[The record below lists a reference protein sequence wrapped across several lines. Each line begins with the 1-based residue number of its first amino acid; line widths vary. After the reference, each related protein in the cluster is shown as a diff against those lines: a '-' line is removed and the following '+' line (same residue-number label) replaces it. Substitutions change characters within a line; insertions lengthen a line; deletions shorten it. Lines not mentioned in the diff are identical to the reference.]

1 VGVPVKS
8 DEKII
13 REFLTF
19 VGGPWHLCAIPNAND
34 KPKGIWT
41 KDLDEAVAFA
51 VKWNEKK
58 WNCYW
63 TVNPLM
69 RDPGPKPAE
78 SDVLEMRWIH
88 VDIDPRPKEDLADEQ
103 KRIELLLD
111 GAEPTPTLVVFSG
124 GGYQAFWRL
133 EKALPINGREE
144 LYGEAKLYNKQMVV
158 NYEADPCQNTDRL
171 MRLAGTVNWPNKRKI
186 EKGRSPSLATIV
198 ATTDVS
204 YPIARFNKAV
214 AVQDKKL
221 LGTTKAVTVSGNV
234 QRLNDLTP
242 LKGKVKDDAIRTIS
256 HGQDP
261 DDPMRHDGDRSR
273 ALWWCVCEMVR
284 GEIDDDTIFSIITD
298 PEWGISGHVRD
309 QPNPE
314 GYAIRQIERAH
325 EEAIAS
331 ELVELND
338 QYATSYVGEKFRIL
352 QEVHQPGDEYSRILY
367 ICKTDFNDFMANRWK
382 TDTNAKGDVVMIE
395 LSKWWLRHAN
405 RRTYAGVV
413 FYPGKETPGYYNLW
427 RGFAYQAK
435 PGDCSA
441 FLDHVRDNICQ
452 GNSEWYD
459 YLVGWM
465 ANAVQHPD
473 QPGHTAVVLQG
484 KQGVGKGFLANHF
497 GRLFGRHFLPVRDSN
512 HIFGQFNGHLQEC
525 VVLFADE
532 SFWVGGRKQSSM
544 LKALITEPDIMIE
557 PKNVNAY
564 RSRNCVHLI
573 MASNEDHVVAREDN
587 DRRFFVLE
595 VGDEQMQNSAYFKA
609 IQDKME
615 AGGYEALLHFLLNY
629 DLSEYDVRKI
639 PQTEAANAQQDWTRG
654 GMNAW
659 WYEKLFEGRLFSDR
673 EGWPEFVF
681 KDDLLTD
688 LREYYRVHGERDVP
702 NKVALGRYLARLMP
716 AQGRGY
722 VPGEHLVQVD
732 ADRAIMQ
739 TNPRAYSLGTL
750 DVCRKLWE
758 DTKGNGR
765 PIEWPTYTAL
775 EVEEHESVREPF

>member
-1 VGVPVKS
+1 MNS
-8 DEKII
+8 DKKII
-13 REFLTF
+13 RRFLTL

-34 KPKGIWT
+34 KPKGVWT
-41 KDLDEAVAFA
+41 KDLEKAVNFA
-51 VKWNEKK
+51 VRWNRKE
-58 WNCYW
+58 WNTYW

-69 RDPGPKPAE
+69 RDPGPKPSE

-88 VDIDPRPKEDLADEQ
+88 VDIDPRPKEALAAEQ
-103 KRIELLLD
+103 KRIKMLLD
-111 GAEPTPTLVVFSG
+111 GASPKPTLVVFSG

-133 EKALPINGREE
+133 EKAIPINGREE
-144 LYGEAKLYNKQMVV
+144 LYEEAKLYNKQMVV

-171 MRLAGTVNWPNKRKI
+171 MRLPGTVNWPNKRKI
-186 EKGRSPSLATIV
+186 DKGRSATLATIKEYND
-198 ATTDVS
+198 TSHD
-204 YPIARFNKAV
+204 IGLFNKAV
-214 AVQDKKL
+214 SVQDKKL
-221 LGTTKAVTVSGNV
+221 LGTTKTVQVSGNV
-234 QRLNDLTP
+234 QRLDDLAS
-242 LKGKVKDDAIRTIS
+242 LKGKVADNCIRTIS

-261 DDPMRHDGDRSR
+261 DDPMRHNGDRSR

-284 GEIDDDTIFSIITD
+284 GKVDDNTIFSIVTD

-314 GYAIRQIERAH
+314 GYAVRQIERAH
-325 EEAIAS
+325 EEAIAP

-338 QYATSYVGEKFRIL
+338 QYATSYVGEKFRVL

-367 ICKTDFNDFMANRWK
+367 INKTDFNDFMGNRWK
-382 TDTNAKGDVVMIE
+382 TTTNAKGDTVMLE
-395 LSKWWLRHAN
+395 LPKWWLRHPH
-405 RRTYAGVV
+405 RRTYSGVV

-441 FLDHVRDNICQ
+441 FLDHVRKNICQ
-452 GNSEWYD
+452 GDAGWFK

-473 QPGHTAVVLQG
+473 QPGHTAVVFQG
-484 KQGVGKGFLANHF
+484 KQGTGKGFFANHF

-532 SFWVGGRKQSSM
+532 SFWVGGRKQASM

-557 PKNVNAY
+557 PKNVNAF

-595 VGDEQMQNSAYFKA
+595 VGDAKMQNSAYFGW

-615 AGGYEALLHFLLNY
+615 AGGYEALLHHLLNY
-629 DLSEYDVRKI
+629 DLTGYDVRKI
-639 PQTEAANAQQDWTRG
+639 PQTEAASAQQDWTRG

-659 WYEKLFEGRLFSDR
+659 WYEKLHEGRVFPDQD
-673 EGWPEFVF
+673 GWPEYTF
-681 KDDLLTD
+681 KDEILTD
-688 LREYYRVHGERDVP
+688 LREFYRQHGERDVP
-702 NKVALGRYLARLMP
+702 SKIALGRFLMKLLP
-716 AQGRGY
+716 VQGRAY
-722 VPGEHLVQVD
+722 VSGEHLVQI
-732 ADRAIMQ
+732 APDRSVKQ

-750 DVCRKLWE
+750 DVCRRLWE
-758 DTKGNGR
+758 EAKANGH
-765 PIEWPTYTAL
+765 PVDWPTYSPMD
-775 EVEEHESVREPF
+775 VEDHKPTEDPF